1 MKEYLLLLQGKL
13 HTLQQMQE
21 TDNTELLEKLNKQL
35 QLEEATPV
43 LTVIKKGCS
52 RVMRLE

>member
-43 LTVIKKGCS
+43 LT
-52 RVMRLE
+52 